1 MKTATKRETKGE
13 MENETENETMK
24 AATLKAHGG
33 PEVVE
38 YREDL
43 PIPEPAYGE
52 VRVNIKAAALNRL
65 DLWVRAG
72 WKGLAL
78 DFPHVICA
86 DGAGL
91 VDAVGEGAGQFA
103 LGDRV
108 CINPTIV
115 PAGDPALHSG
125 LENQSRIAILGEHHS
140 GTAAE
145 YLVLPQRNL
154 LRMPDDFDFGAAAA
168 AGLVGLTAW
177 HSLITRGGLQ
187 VGESVLIVGAGG
199 GVNSISIQIAKLAGA
214 TVYVVG
220 SNAEKCRQAEALGAD
235 VTINREEEPQWSRA
249 IYQLSNR
256 RGVDVVVDNV
266 GQATL
271 GQSLRACR
279 IGGRIL
285 IVGGTSGYQLE
296 LNIAQ
301 LFARQISLIGST
313 MGPHR
318 DYMAVMEQVFAGN
331 LQPVIGATLP
341 LSEARQAQEL
351 LERNAVFGKVV
362 LEVGDS

>member
-1 MKTATKRETKGE
+1 M
-13 MENETENETMK
+13 MK
-24 AATLKAHGG
+24 AATLRAHGG
-33 PEVVE
+33 PEVVG
-38 YREDL
+38 YRDDL
-43 PIPEPAYGE
+43 PIPEPGFGE
-52 VRVNIKAAALNRL
+52 VRVKIKAAALNRL

-72 WKGLAL
+72 WKGLEL
-78 DFPHVICA
+78 DFPHVICS

-91 VDAVGEGAGQFA
+91 VDAVGAGVNHVA

-108 CINPTIV
+108 CIDPTIV
-115 PAGDPALHSG
+115 APGDPALHSG
-125 LENQSRIAILGEHHS
+125 LENQSRVAILGEHHS

-145 YLVLPQRNL
+145 YVVLPERNL
-154 LRMPDDFDFGAAAA
+154 MRMPDGFDFAEAAA
-168 AGLVGLTAW
+168 AGLVGVTAW

-235 VTINREEEPQWSRA
+235 VTINRQDEAQWSRA
-249 IYQLSNR
+249 IYRLTDR

-266 GQATL
+266 GGATL
-271 GQSLRACR
+271 GQSMRACR

-285 IVGGTSGYQLE
+285 IVGGTSGYRYE
-296 LNIAQ
+296 MNVAQ
-301 LFARQISLIGST
+301 LFARQIALIGST

-318 DYMAVMEQVFAGN
+318 DYMAVMNQVFAGR
-331 LQPVIGATLP
+331 LQAVIGARLP
-341 LSEARQAQEL
+341 LDEARQAQNL
-351 LERNAVFGKVV
+351 LETNAVFGKVV
-362 LEVGDS
+362 LEL